1 MMNLYLMG
9 TATIMALAA
18 RGASAFKIEAM
29 KHDVQG
35 INAGNF
41 DGIIGKFREGSV
53 AALWFFKG
61 DNAEDEKFLEEYN
74 SLAKEFK
81 GMMKITAMD
90 CNDNAKFCEK
100 NNVKTTP
107 SVMIYPPNPMPAFMW
122 EGKMEKKA
130 LSGRL
135 GKLVPDM
142 STVLTAETVDKF
154 LTTDA
159 TKPKVLLFSNKD
171 KVPLMF
177 KALSSEQVLKRTI
190 KFGFVKEAESAI
202 VQRFKVKKFPTLI
215 SVTGPKADQKEVYSG
230 DINFIAVHEWVNLR
244 SESGMGDKV
253 HGGGGAA
260 AEETIEE
267 AKPWLVQEVPELTS
281 KSHKDICFKGEGL
294 CVIYLKEGP
303 ISAPE
308 TDFLTT
314 LSKKFTS
321 QLSDR
326 GTKMK
331 WMWIDLGIETAYKEL
346 FAPDQLPSAVVFNPH
361 KRLRFTK
368 MDHGEDGEI
377 KGDQQAMENLMEKV
391 LGGDAR
397 FKMVPG
403 QKLPGWAVRKD
414 DDPKKKTE
422 L

>member
-1 MMNLYLMG
+1 MMRVVRI
-9 TATIMALAA
+9 ASIVALAA
-18 RGASAFKIEAM
+18 RGVDAAVKIEAM
-29 KHDVQG
+29 KHDIQQ
-35 INAGNF
+35 ISQANF
-41 DGIIGKFREGSV
+41 DGVIGKFREGAVS
-53 AALWFFKG
+53 ALWFFKS
-61 DNAEDEKFLEEYN
+61 DNADDDKFLDEYN
-74 SLAKEFK
+74 NLAKEFK
-81 GMMKITAMD
+81 GMMKITAID
-90 CNDNAKFCEK
+90 CGENAKFCEK

-107 SVMIYPPNPMPAFMW
+107 AVMIYPPNPMPAFLW

-142 STVLTAETVDKF
+142 STVLTGETIDKF
-154 LTTDA
+154 LTSDP
-159 TKPKVLLFSNKD
+159 TKPKVMLFSNKD

-202 VQRFKVKKFPTLI
+202 VSRFKVKKFPTLI
-215 SVTGPKADQKEVYSG
+215 SVSGAKADIREEYKG
-230 DINFIAVHEWVNLR
+230 DITYASVHEWVNLR

-253 HGGGGAA
+253 HGGGGAG

-294 CVIYLKEGP
+294 CVIFLKDGA
-303 ISAPE
+303 ITGPE
-308 TDFLTT
+308 TDFLTG

-331 WMWIDLGIETAYKEL
+331 WMWINLAIETAYKDL
-346 FAPDQLPSAVVFNPH
+346 FAPEQLPSAVVFNPH
-361 KRLRFTK
+361 KRLRFAK
-368 MDHGEDGEI
+368 LEHGEEGEI
-377 KGDQQAMENLMEKV
+377 KGDEQGISNLMEKV

>member
-1 MMNLYLMG
+1 MNLRVVG
-9 TATIMALAA
+9 TAAIIALAA
-18 RGASAFKIEAM
+18 RGAYAVKIEAM
-29 KHDVQG
+29 KHDVQQIG
-35 INAGNF
+35 ANNF
-41 DGIIGKFREGSV
+41 DGVIGKFRDGQVS
-53 AALWFFKG
+53 ALWFFKST
-61 DNAEDEKFLEEYN
+61 AEDEKFLDEYN
-74 SLAKEFK
+74 NLAKEYK
-81 GMMKITAMD
+81 GMMKVCAMD
-90 CNDNAKFCEK
+90 CTENAKFCEK

-107 SVMIYPPNPMPAFMW
+107 AVMLYPPNPMPAFMW

-130 LSGRL
+130 LSGRMA
-135 GKLVPDM
+135 KLMPDN
-142 STVLTAETVDKF
+142 SVVLAADNVDKF
-154 LTTDA
+154 LTTDP
-159 TKPKVLLFSNKD
+159 TKPKILLFSNKD

-177 KALSSEQVLKRTI
+177 KALSSEQVLRRTI
-190 KFGFVKEAESAI
+190 KFAFVKEAESAI
-202 VQRFKVKKFPTLI
+202 VSRFKVKKFPTLI
-215 SVTGPKADQKEVYSG
+215 SVTGPKADQKEEYKG
-230 DINFIAVHEWVNLR
+230 DINYLAVHEWVNLR

-253 HGGGGAA
+253 KGGGGAS
-260 AEETIEE
+260 EETIEE

-331 WMWIDLGIETAYKEL
+331 WMWLDVKLETAYKDL
-346 FAPDQLPSAVVFNPH
+346 FAPEQLPSAVVFNPH

-368 MDHGEDGEI
+368 LEHGEEGEI
-377 KGDQQAMENLMEKV
+377 KGDQQGIENLMEKV

-403 QKLPGWAVRKD
+403 QKLPGWAKRD
-414 DDPKKKTE
+414 DDKKKTE

>member
-1 MMNLYLMG
+1 MMRVAG
-9 TATIMALAA
+9 TAALVALAA
-18 RGASAFKIEAM
+18 RSVAAVKIEAM
-29 KHDVQG
+29 KHDVQQ
-35 INAGNF
+35 ITQGNF
-41 DGIIGKFREGSV
+41 DGVIGKFREGSV
-53 AALWFFKG
+53 SALWFFKG
-61 DNAEDEKFLEEYN
+61 DNADDDKFLDPYN
-74 SLAKEFK
+74 ELAKEMK
-81 GMMKITAMD
+81 GMVKITAID
-90 CNDNAKFCEK
+90 CNENSKFCEK

-142 STVLTAETVDKF
+142 STVLTGETIDKF
-154 LTTDA
+154 LTTDP
-159 TKPKVLLFSNKD
+159 TKPKVMLFSNKD
-171 KVPLMF
+171 KVPLIF
-177 KALSSEQVLKRTI
+177 KALSSEQVLRRTI

-202 VQRFKVKKFPTLI
+202 VSRFKVKKFPTLI
-215 SVTGPKADQKEVYSG
+215 SVSGAKADTREEYKG
-230 DINFIAVHEWVNLR
+230 DITFAAVHEWVNLR

-253 HGGGGAA
+253 HGGGGAG
-260 AEETIEE
+260 AEESIEE

-294 CVIYLKEGP
+294 CVIYLKDGP
-303 ISAPE
+303 ISGPE
-308 TDFLTT
+308 TDFLTG

-331 WMWIDLGIETAYKEL
+331 WMWMDLKIETAYKEL
-346 FAPDQLPSAVVFNPH
+346 FAPEQLPSAVVFNPH

-368 MDHGEDGEI
+368 LEHGEDGEI
-377 KGDQQAMENLMEKV
+377 KGDEQGLSNLMEKV

-403 QKLPGWAVRKD
+403 QKLPGWATRKD
-414 DDPKKKTE
+414 DDKKKTE

>member
-1 MMNLYLMG
+1 MMRVVG
-9 TATIMALAA
+9 TVALVALAA
-18 RGASAFKIEAM
+18 RGADAAVKIEAM
-29 KHDVQG
+29 KHDIQG
-35 INAGNF
+35 INQNNF
-41 DGIIGKFREGSV
+41 DGVIGKFREGSV
-53 AALWFFKG
+53 SSLWFYKA
-61 DNAEDEKFLEEYN
+61 DNADDEKFLDEYN
-74 SLAKEFK
+74 QLAKEFK
-81 GMMKITAMD
+81 GMMKVCAID
-90 CNDNAKFCEK
+90 CNENSKFCEK

-107 SVMIYPPNPMPAFMW
+107 SVMLYPPNPMPAFMW

-130 LSGRL
+130 LSGRM

-142 STVLTAETVDKF
+142 STVLTADTIDKF
-154 LTTDA
+154 LTTDP
-159 TKPKVLLFSNKD
+159 TKPKVMLFSNKD

-177 KALSSEQVLKRTI
+177 KSLSSEQVLRRTI

-202 VQRFKVKKFPTLI
+202 VSRFKVKKFPTLI
-215 SVTGPKADQKEVYSG
+215 SVSGAKADSREEYKG
-230 DINFIAVHEWVNLR
+230 DITFSAVHEWVNLR

-253 HGGGGAA
+253 HGGGGAG
-260 AEETIEE
+260 AEESIEE

-294 CVIYLKEGP
+294 CVIYLKDGQ

-331 WMWIDLGIETAYKEL
+331 WMWMDLNIEAAYKEL
-346 FAPDQLPSAVVFNPH
+346 FAPEQLPSAVVFNPH

-368 MDHGEDGEI
+368 LEHGEDGEI
-377 KGDQQAMENLMEKV
+377 KGDEAGISNLMEKV

-403 QKLPGWAVRKD
+403 QKLPGWATRKD
-414 DDPKKKTE
+414 DAAGKKSE